1 VTWGTRAGSIVKWER
16 LGMGKRDMGLHW
28 NGQPILAE
36 VGPQRRAI
44 VAGPSWL
51 GAPPIFSLRLRTG
64 EAYRDD

>member
-1 VTWGTRAGSIVKWER
+1 
-16 LGMGKRDMGLHW
+16 MGKRDMGLHW

-64 EAYRDD
+64 EGYRDD